1 MIMLLNLMCGLLQ
14 LVACS
19 CTLFQALKAAK
30 DLLLLK
36 VVVKLPHSKQKVNIE
51 ESGSV
56 VDSF

>member
-19 CTLFQALKAAK
+19 CTLFQAIEATK

-36 VVVKLPHSKQKVNIE
+36 VAVKCSLFKQKVNVE
-51 ESGSV
+51 ELGS

>member
-1 MIMLLNLMCGLLQ
+1 MIMPLNLMCGLLQ

-19 CTLFQALKAAK
+19 CTLFQAIKATK

-36 VVVKLPHSKQKVNIE
+36 VVVKRSLSKQKANVE
-51 ESGSV
+51 ELGS

>member
-19 CTLFQALKAAK
+19 CTLFQAIKATK

-36 VVVKLPHSKQKVNIE
+36 VAVKCSLSKQKVNVE
-51 ESGSV
+51 ELGS

>member
-19 CTLFQALKAAK
+19 CTLFQAIKATK

-36 VVVKLPHSKQKVNIE
+36 VVVKRSLSKQKANVE
-51 ESGSV
+51 ELGS